1 MKSAKWIWCAG
12 QDVRGYNVTARFRRE
27 FEVGD
32 ETVGKLSIT
41 ADSRYRVLLNGDWI
55 NDGPGKAYP
64 EHFTYDCYDI
74 GGFLKPGRNVI
85 EVVARYYGVGTFHQ
99 IPQQAGL
106 LAEIDVGG
114 RIIGTDASWESAPV
128 EWLRQ
133 EVPKVS
139 VQMEPCEWIDAR
151 HATEPNWQPSVEL
164 FAANGGPWGDLSPR
178 LSRPLTKQRCRPVAV
193 HGAVLV
199 AQAPP
204 SVCVPVTRIAHPGLI
219 ECNHRTSRPVVVAAT
234 FTLDEPMQ
242 VDFVSSCWR
251 VAIDGRQAD
260 GPLALEAGEH
270 TALFFCIE
278 FYGHNKELGFPF
290 LHHPGV
296 RWGEWSVFVNDEFL
310 FRDNDIVWLNFPS
323 PEAERI
329 QQGWLVAVDAACS
342 AWPSATEAL
351 PVLGRRVEVSED
363 ALFLGDYTADFAA
376 RRPLRDAGEA
386 VAKPD
391 TVCEGGAGVVRIDPT
406 PACDVEICYD
416 LGEQRCGYFD
426 FELAAPPG
434 TVLDLHLVEYITPE
448 GVVQHTAEFNRNGM
462 RFVCAEGVN
471 RHLSLKRR
479 SGRYLFVTLRE
490 LAGPVELRRI
500 EIVESTADV
509 QPVARFHSSDAAL
522 DRVWSACERTLKMGM
537 EDTFTDCSLYEQTL
551 WIGDARNQALY
562 AFNAYGAAEVS
573 ARSLELGAQ
582 SLGRFPIVGCQVPST
597 WECILPAW
605 SFLWGMHIWDHYFH
619 TGDRAFL
626 EKIWPAALRNLDGA
640 FGFLD
645 RHGLFSGTFWNL
657 LEWAPIDDAHPTV
670 LHNSLLLVAAT
681 RAAENCAATLGD
693 DDALAW
699 LRPRREGL
707 VQAVNAW
714 WNEEK
719 RSFPDAILEDG
730 TPSPKTCQHNSALAI
745 LAGVLPEERIPDARA
760 NLLEPPEDMTRIGS
774 PFAAQFL
781 YEALDF
787 LGEPDAILASIRE
800 NYRPMIKAGATTVWE
815 TFPGSTCSPP
825 GFPTRSH
832 CHGWSCSPLQFFNR
846 IVLGIRQ
853 TAPGGTEF
861 EISPWIHGLDH
872 ACGAMATPH
881 GPLHVSWQANAT
893 EVTIEVRAPQT
904 LTIDCQPNTS
914 FGSRKLAFTRTATK
928 TIL

>member
-1 MKSAKWIWCAG
+1 MNLMKSAKWIWCAG
-12 QDVRGYNVTARFRRE
+12 QDVRGYNVAARFRRE
-27 FEVGD
+27 FRA
-32 ETVGKLSIT
+32 GKGASGELRIT
-41 ADSRYRVLLNGDWI
+41 ADSRYRVSLNGEWI

-74 GGFLKPGRNVI
+74 GGFLKPDRNVI

-106 LAEIDVGG
+106 LAEVEVDG
-114 RIIGTDASWESAPV
+114 RVIGTDTSWESAPV
-128 EWLRQ
+128 EWLRR

-139 VQMEPCEWIDAR
+139 CQMEPCEWVDAR
-151 HATEPNWQPSVEL
+151 RDTEPDWRPSVEL
-164 FAANGGPWGDLSPR
+164 FVADGGPWGALSPR

-193 HGAVLV
+193 HGAALV

-219 ECNHRTSRPVVVAAT
+219 ECNHRTSRPVVLAAT

-242 VDFVSSCWR
+242 MDFVSSCWR

-260 GPLALEAGEH
+260 GPLALEAGVH

-290 LHHPGV
+290 RHLPGV
-296 RWGEWSVFVNDEFL
+296 RWGEWNVFVNDEFL
-310 FRDNDIVWLNFPS
+310 FRDNDIVWMNFPN
-323 PEAERI
+323 PAAERT
-329 QQGWLVAVDAACS
+329 QQGWLVAADAACS
-342 AWPSATEAL
+342 AWPSATAAL
-351 PVLGRRVEVSED
+351 PGLGRRVDIAED

-376 RRPLRDAGEA
+376 RVPSGDAGEA
-386 VAKPD
+386 VANPD
-391 TVCEGGAGVVRIDPT
+391 TVCEGGAGVARIDPA
-406 PACDVEICYD
+406 PGCDVEICYD

-426 FELAAPPG
+426 FELAATPG
-434 TVLDLHLVEYITPE
+434 TVVDLHLVEYITPE
-448 GVVQHTAEFNRNGM
+448 CVVQHTTEFNRNGM

-479 SGRYLFVTLRE
+479 SGRYLFVALRE
-490 LAGPVELRRI
+490 LASPVELRRI

-509 QPVARFHSSDAAL
+509 RPVARFRSSDAVL
-522 DRVWSACERTLKMGM
+522 DRVWSACERTLRMGM

-562 AFNAYGAAEVS
+562 ASNIYGEPEVS

-582 SLGRFPIVGCQVPST
+582 SLERFPIVGCQVPST

-605 SFLWGMHIWDHYFH
+605 SFLWGMHVWEHYCH
-619 TGDRAFL
+619 TGDRVFL
-626 EKIWPAALRNLDGA
+626 ETIWPAALRNLEGA
-640 FGFLD
+640 YGFLD

-670 LHNSLLLVAAT
+670 MHNSLLLVAAT
-681 RAAENCAATLGD
+681 RAAENCASALGD
-693 DDALAW
+693 DGAQAW
-699 LRPRREGL
+699 LWSRRVSL
-707 VQAVNAW
+707 VEAINAW
-714 WNEEK
+714 WDPGK

-730 TPSPKTCQHNSALAI
+730 TPSPKTSQHNSALAI
-745 LAGVLPEERIPDARA
+745 LAGVLPSERFPDARA
-760 NLLEPPEDMTRIGS
+760 HLLDPPAGMTRISS

-781 YEALDF
+781 YEALEF
-787 LGEPDAILASIRE
+787 LGEHDAILASIRA
-800 NYRPMIKAGATTVWE
+800 NYLPMIEAGATTVWE

-846 IVLGIRQ
+846 IFLGIRQ

-861 EISPWIHGLDH
+861 EVSPWINGLSH
-872 ACGAMATPH
+872 ASGAMATPH
-881 GPLHVSWQANAT
+881 GPLQVSWRADT
-893 EVTIEVRAPQT
+893 SEVTVDIRASET
-904 LTIDCQPNTS
+904 LHVVCRPNAS
-914 FGSRKLAFTRTATK
+914 FSGRLPVFSCYPR
-928 TIL
+928 